1 MAKVDL
7 RLSSR
12 EQDNGKR
19 EILIRFYQGKQF
31 NLRAKTGVLI
41 NPDYFEYDIDWTKT
55 VNAGVKMPKKA
66 ITSTTLS
73 NAEKH
78 GYTLRE
84 TGEIVVSEQ
93 KVISNIVHNELK
105 AKQETIN
112 RLKDFILKCYE
123 EADKEDVKD
132 DWLKT
137 VVDKFFHPEKYMTEE
152 EKMKNRTFFELFDE
166 FLADKNFSNDRARGM
181 QVLKRD
187 VWRYMKFQQ
196 EVCKRQDFTF
206 NVNDVTKDDIEDFR
220 DYLESEKTLMAR
232 HKRLFK
238 QMIDEQPN
246 GIRKGHSDIEVRGL
260 NTIVTLMKKLRSFF
274 SWCYEKGKTK
284 NRPFDGV
291 KIGSEKYGT
300 PYYISTS
307 ERDKIA
313 NTKMPTRHLETQR
326 DIFVFHCF
334 VGCRVSD
341 LVKLTKDN
349 ITDGVLIYTPHK
361 TKDDGEQA
369 VQARVPLHPKAIELI
384 NKYKGK
390 DKKDRLFPFI
400 SAIKYNVA
408 IKEIFTLAGITRKVE
423 VRNAKSGEMELRP
436 INELASSHIARRT
449 FVGNA
454 YKQVADPNIIGKMS
468 GHVEGSKAFARY
480 RDIDDETLK
489 DVISKIG

>member
-1 MAKVDL
+1 MATIYLKLSRRVQQDTKMSEIIIRL
-7 RLSSR
+7 R
-12 EQDNGKR
+12 NGK
-19 EILIRFYQGKQF
+19 
-31 NLRAKTGVLI
+31 
-41 NPDYFEYDIDWTKT
+41 DYDILVKSGLFITADNFKNGDLV
-55 VNAGVKMPKKA
+55 VNRRKVGNDVEYHEVVQ
-66 ITSTTLS
+66 
-73 NAEKH
+73 EK
-78 GYTLRE
+78 LE
-84 TGEIVVSEQ
+84 
-93 KVISNIVHNELK
+93 ELK
-105 AKQETIN
+105 
-112 RLKDFILKCYE
+112 RHILNSVNGK
-123 EADKEDVKD
+123 DKEQITK
-132 DWLKT
+132 DWLADLIDRF
-137 VVDKFFHPEKYMTEE
+137 VHPEKYKTLE
-152 EKMKNRTFFELFDE
+152 EKEHGKSFFELFDE
-166 FLADKNFSNDRARGM
+166 FLADKNFSNDRKRGM

-206 NVNDVTKDDIEDFR
+206 NVNDVTKFDIDDFR
-220 DYLESEKTLMAR
+220 DYLENEKTLMAR

-300 PYYISTS
+300 PYYISPS
-307 ERDKIA
+307 ERDQIA
-313 NTKMPTRHLETQR
+313 NTTMPTQHLETQR

-369 VQARVPLHPKAIELI
+369 VQARVPLHPKAVELI

-390 DKKDRLFPFI
+390 DKKGRLFPFI

-408 IKEIFTLAGITRKVE
+408 IKEIFALVGITRKVE
-423 VRNAKSGEMELRP
+423 VRNAKTGEMELRP

>member
-1 MAKVDL
+1 MSEIIIRL
-7 RLSSR
+7 R
-12 EQDNGKR
+12 NGK
-19 EILIRFYQGKQF
+19 
-31 NLRAKTGVLI
+31 
-41 NPDYFEYDIDWTKT
+41 DYDILAKSGLFIT
-55 VNAGVKMPKKA
+55 VDNFKNEDLVVNRRKVGNDVEYHEAVQ
-66 ITSTTLS
+66 
-73 NAEKH
+73 EK
-78 GYTLRE
+78 LE
-84 TGEIVVSEQ
+84 
-93 KVISNIVHNELK
+93 ELK
-105 AKQETIN
+105 
-112 RLKDFILKCYE
+112 RHILNSVNGK
-123 EADKEDVKD
+123 DKELITKE
-132 DWLKT
+132 WLT
-137 VVDKFFHPEKYMTEE
+137 DLIDRFVHPEKYKTIE
-152 EKMKNRTFFELFDE
+152 EKEQGKSFFELFDE
-166 FLADKNFSNDRARGM
+166 FLADKSFSNDRKRGM

-206 NVNDVTKDDIEDFR
+206 NVNDVTKDDIDDFR
-220 DYLESEKTLMAR
+220 DYLENEKTLMAR

-274 SWCYEKGKTK
+274 SWCYEKGNTK

-307 ERDKIA
+307 ERDQIA
-313 NTKMPTRHLETQR
+313 NTQMPTRHLETQR

-341 LVKLTKDN
+341 LIKLTKDN

-384 NKYKGK
+384 NKYEGK
-390 DKKDRLFPFI
+390 DKKGRLFPFI

-423 VRNAKSGEMELRP
+423 IRNAKTGEMELRP
-436 INELASSHIARRT
+436 ISELASSHIARRT

-454 YKQVADPNIIGKMS
+454 YKQEADPNIIGKMS

>member
-1 MAKVDL
+1 MSEIIIRL
-7 RLSSR
+7 R
-12 EQDNGKR
+12 NGK
-19 EILIRFYQGKQF
+19 
-31 NLRAKTGVLI
+31 
-41 NPDYFEYDIDWTKT
+41 DYDILAKSGLFIT
-55 VNAGVKMPKKA
+55 VDNFKNGDLVVNRRKVGNDVEYHEAVQ
-66 ITSTTLS
+66 
-73 NAEKH
+73 EK
-78 GYTLRE
+78 LE
-84 TGEIVVSEQ
+84 
-93 KVISNIVHNELK
+93 ELK
-105 AKQETIN
+105 
-112 RLKDFILKCYE
+112 RHILNSVNGK
-123 EADKEDVKD
+123 DKELITKE
-132 DWLKT
+132 WLT
-137 VVDKFFHPEKYMTEE
+137 DLIDRFVHPEKYKTIE
-152 EKMKNRTFFELFDE
+152 EKEQGKSFFELFDE
-166 FLADKNFSNDRARGM
+166 FLADKNFNNDRKRGM

-206 NVNDVTKDDIEDFR
+206 NVNDVTKNDIEDFR
-220 DYLESEKTLMAR
+220 DYLENEKALMAR

-307 ERDKIA
+307 ERDNIA
-313 NTKMPTRHLETQR
+313 NTKMPTQHLETQR

-369 VQARVPLHPKAIELI
+369 VQARVPLHPKAVELI

-390 DKKDRLFPFI
+390 DKKGRLFPFI

-423 VRNAKSGEMELRP
+423 VRNAKTGEMELRP